1 VVHGDAALCGQGV
14 VYESLQMADLKG
26 FSPQGVVHVVVNNQI
41 GFTTT
46 PREFRSGYQS
56 TEVTKC
62 VECPIF
68 HVNGDEP
75 DLVDQVM

>member
-1 VVHGDAALCGQGV
+1 
-14 VYESLQMADLKG
+14 MADLKG